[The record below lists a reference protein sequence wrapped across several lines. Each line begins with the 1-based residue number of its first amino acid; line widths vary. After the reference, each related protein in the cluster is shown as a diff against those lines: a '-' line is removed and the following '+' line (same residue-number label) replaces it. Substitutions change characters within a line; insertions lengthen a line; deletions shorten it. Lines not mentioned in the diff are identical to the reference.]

1 MKRGAI
7 VGHDAF
13 VVTSATAI
21 ICVASLVQ
29 SRGKSGGW
37 SSMGALRNK

>member
-1 MKRGAI
+1 MKRGAT

-37 SSMGALRNK
+37 SSMWELLNK